1 MAIKYHLPYFFCRI
15 YTYVT
20 CISFS
25 NIYVHV
31 ITEHE
36 LPPDSKTISFATK
49 NEEEKCQPCKKK
61 TITLLREPTDLVLL
75 KHEQD
80 CSNNKTVLKIDSDRT
95 IQSPGISIVLNN
107 IMLDPC

>member
-1 MAIKYHLPYFFCRI
+1 MSSLNM
-15 YTYVT
+15 
-20 CISFS
+20 SFHQTAKPS
-25 NIYVHV
+25 V
-31 ITEHE
+31 
-36 LPPDSKTISFATK
+36 LLLKMKRK
-49 NEEEKCQPCKKK
+49 NANHAKKK